1 MTLKIEF
8 EGFVNEVKTF
18 DWGTVASVAHA
29 QRAKNAQGEWETV
42 GKDYV
47 DVTLP
52 EGVIAIENTKVK
64 IVGSLKPDA
73 YLNKNGE
80 AKPRLKVR
88 AWEFDQIDR
97 TEFAPAPQVTR
108 VASTLDLVPA
118 DEDLPF

>member
-8 EGFVNEVKTF
+8 EGYVNEVKTF

-29 QRAKNAQGEWETV
+29 QRAKNAAGEWETV

-52 EGVIAIENTKVK
+52 EGVSTVENSKVK
-64 IVGSLKPDA
+64 VVGSLKPDA
-73 YLNKNGE
+73 YTNKNGE

-88 AWEFDQIDR
+88 AWEFEQVDALPGSA
-97 TEFAPAPQVTR
+97 APRIVPQV
-108 VASTLDLVPA
+108 AAPVPA

>member
-8 EGFVNEVKTF
+8 DGYVNEVKQF

-29 QRAKNAQGEWETV
+29 QRAKNAAGEWETV

-52 EGVIAIENTKVK
+52 DGVTAVENTKVHV
-64 IVGSLKPDA
+64 VGSLKPEA

-88 AWEFDQIDR
+88 AWEFEQVER
-97 TEFAPAPQVTR
+97 TEFAAAPVGAPALAPV
-108 VASTLDLVPA
+108 D
-118 DEDLPF
+118 DDLPF